1 VSVIAF
7 VVLFRM
13 RFRPRVCAL
22 LCLTVCAGFA
32 GLSLCVGCVAVSAGV
47 IGVEQAGVS
56 YRAVVRSVLWSEVRS
71 AGVRRRSII
80 RIRIRKKQDTRKHVK
95 AITRP
100 WCMDMT

>member
-1 VSVIAF
+1 LRAFELDCLCGVRRVESVCR
-7 VVLFRM
+7 L
-13 RFRPRVCAL
+13 
-22 LCLTVCAGFA
+22 
-32 GLSLCVGCVAVSAGV
+32 VAVSAGV

-56 YRAVVRSVLWSEVRS
+56 FRAVVRSVLWSEVRS

-100 WCMDMT
+100 WT